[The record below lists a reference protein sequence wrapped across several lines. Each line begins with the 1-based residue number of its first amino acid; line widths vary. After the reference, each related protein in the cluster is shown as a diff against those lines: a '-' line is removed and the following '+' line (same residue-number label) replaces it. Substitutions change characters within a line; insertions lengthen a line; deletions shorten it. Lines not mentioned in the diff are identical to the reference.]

1 MQELFGIPMVNIMAV
16 MLGLLFA
23 CLAVIAFIAWRRPVI
38 FKLGVRNIP
47 RRKAQTVLIVVGL
60 MLSTLIIAAAFG
72 TGDTLNHSVSTA
84 VYNQLGPVDEIVVAS
99 SDGDGEGEV
108 DSIITQ
114 TIPDSALNVVRD
126 LTKGRDDVD
135 AVGGI
140 LVAPAPA
147 VNIADNNPDQI
158 TSLNQLT
165 DIAVQSEPFVMVAGL
180 DTESYEALGGVTDLN
195 GHRVDFGAF
204 SDTDVL
210 LSETG
215 ATKLD
220 AKVGDHLVLMFNN
233 KPVVL
238 TIAAIAEDS
247 VLTGSFGQQD
257 GPAMAMQLAPLQK
270 LSGREGLLSG
280 IGISNRGGERDGLHL
295 TDNVVDALKPEL
307 AKHDLGINPIKQ
319 DFVNQAELL
328 ANIFVTFFIV
338 FGLFSIAVGILL
350 IVLIFTML
358 AAERRSEMG
367 MERAVGAQRRQLIQ
381 QFIAEG
387 AGYALLAGL
396 VGAALGVVAALAIG
410 YGLQA
415 AFGDFIDIS
424 PHVEP
429 RSMVIAYSLGVVIT
443 FLAVTISSW
452 RVSRLNVVA
461 AVRDIPDAYRA
472 HRNRRQLVWG
482 VLMVIVGALMILA
495 AQGSD
500 SLALFTIGM
509 SLVPFGLAAIVT
521 FFGWHPRWVLTVVG
535 IYLLVFWL
543 LPGDLFDEIF
553 GHYNGDIEMF
563 FVSGICIV
571 AASTLVIVQNMDW
584 FLSIAERLGARAKTW
599 LPSIRLASS
608 YPSANKGRTGMTIAM
623 FSLIVFSLVVIS
635 VINENFSAAFTSDKA
650 TAGWD
655 VSVTTTPTNP
665 VDDLEARL
673 KAEGYDTSAI
683 AAIGL
688 LTTPDEAPAMQF
700 LAPGEKK
707 AEGYPIQVAND
718 AYLDNADLTFQAK
731 ANGYG
736 DDQAIIE
743 ALKTDPNVMVIDS
756 FALSG
761 NQGFGTPEGLT
772 LDIPATGTYD
782 APVVEVQSPD
792 GTTHQ
797 VKVIGVI
804 DSSISTLFGIIVGP
818 PAGNAVFTGGGEP
831 SKDWLIKLNPGVNT
845 TEAAREIERRLLPYG
860 AQAEDIRQQIED
872 SQGQQRS
879 FLYILQGF
887 MGLGLIVGI
896 AAVGVIAFRAVVER
910 RQQIGMLRA
919 IGFQRTTVARA
930 FVLESAM
937 TVILGVLAGGV
948 TGLILSYSLITSD
961 DFSQGVE
968 STFIV
973 PWNLIIITLV
983 TTVVAAL
990 LMAWIPAR
998 QAARVVPAEALR
1010 YE

>member
-165 DIAVQSEPFVMVAGL
+165 DIAVQSEPFLMVAGL

-220 AKVGDHLVLMFNN
+220 AKVGDHLVVMFNN

-238 TIAAIAEDS
+238 TVAAIAEDS

-461 AVRDIPDAYRA
+461 AVRDIPDAYTA